1 MQDLLQG
8 SQNYMMDLQS
18 SNSSLIDLQANPV
31 TSQPSVLG
39 IAGGQQPLAAQGVV
53 LRELGSAVSSS
64 PESPFKVLPDFLKFG
79 IQGRILGCGAD
90 LRRPHPILASN
101 PSVAPI
107 DILIIL
113 LDRTYNFL
121 VHPPCPLVL
130 RIYSSLSNYCYMER
144 RCLIVKI

>member
-1 MQDLLQG
+1 MLIIPLIGLQDLLQG

-64 PESPFKVLPDFLKFG
+64 PESPFKVLPDFLKFS
-79 IQGRILGCGAD
+79 IQGRILGCGA
-90 LRRPHPILASN
+90 
-101 PSVAPI
+101 
-107 DILIIL
+107 
-113 LDRTYNFL
+113 
-121 VHPPCPLVL
+121 
-130 RIYSSLSNYCYMER
+130 
-144 RCLIVKI
+144 